1 MPTVLI
7 TGANRGIG
15 REFAQQFEAA
25 DWRVIATCRDPSTAD
40 LSGEVHA
47 LDVTDGA
54 AVKALAEELSG
65 VPIDMLL
72 NNAGISASREHSNV
86 GRLDYDAWDEVLRV
100 NALGPMRVAEAF
112 VDHVAASERKMMIFI
127 TSMMGS
133 IAQNGGGAYIY
144 RSSKTCLNMAVDC
157 LSKDLQ
163 SRDITCAL
171 LHPGWVRTDMGGP
184 AAALDTQTSVASM
197 MNVFNRLSVAD
208 TGRFLNYDG
217 SEIPW

>member
-15 REFAQQFEAA
+15 REFVSQFETAG
-25 DWRVIATCRDPSTAD
+25 WRVISTCRDPASAG
-40 LSGEVHA
+40 LPGEVHA

-54 AVKALAEELSG
+54 AVAALAKELSG
-65 VPIDMLL
+65 TPIDMLL
-72 NNAGISASREHSNV
+72 NNAGISAPRERSTV
-86 GRLDYDAWDEVLRV
+86 GHLDYDAWEDVLRV

-112 VDHVAASERKMMIFI
+112 VDHVAASDRKTMIFI

-144 RSSKTCLNMAVDC
+144 RSSKTCLNMAVNC
-157 LSKDLQ
+157 LSKDLKPRGI
-163 SRDITCAL
+163 SCVL
-171 LHPGWVRTDMGGP
+171 FHPGWVRTDMGGP
-184 AAALDTQTSVASM
+184 AAALDTKTSVSSM
-197 MNVFNRLSVAD
+197 MNVFNRLSVDD

-217 SEIPW
+217 FDFPW